1 MPGIIATLIVTVCA
15 WFLWQISE
23 IVVLFL
29 ISLLMFY
36 VIDPLITS
44 IERGLKLNRT
54 GAIMLFYLL
63 CLIVVGLVLWLVL
76 PVVVGQFQTVY
87 SLLTDEAVQ
96 ADFVNRANELAARS
110 PIEVPVEELSGSI
123 SKYAALALSD
133 IAAFLINLLSLF
145 SLSIIVPFI
154 LFFLLKDGAG
164 MEKKIISMVPNRFF
178 EMSLNLID
186 TVDRHLGAYIRG
198 QMAVASSVGSL
209 SALGFL

>member
-1 MPGIIATLIVTVCA
+1 MPGIIAALIVTVCV

-44 IERGLKLNRT
+44 IERGLKLKRI

-123 SKYAALALSD
+123 SEYAAPGPVGYRSLPDQS
-133 IAAFLINLLSLF
+133 SLF
-145 SLSIIVPFI
+145 VL
-154 LFFLLKDGAG
+154 
-164 MEKKIISMVPNRFF
+164 
-178 EMSLNLID
+178 
-186 TVDRHLGAYIRG
+186 
-198 QMAVASSVGSL
+198 AVYHCPVHPVF
-209 SALGFL
+209 SA

>member
-1 MPGIIATLIVTVCA
+1 MPGILAALIVTVCV

-63 CLIVVGLVLWLVL
+63 CLVVVSLVLWLVL

-96 ADFVNRANELAARS
+96 ADFVN
-110 PIEVPVEELSGSI
+110 
-123 SKYAALALSD
+123 
-133 IAAFLINLLSLF
+133 
-145 SLSIIVPFI
+145 
-154 LFFLLKDGAG
+154 
-164 MEKKIISMVPNRFF
+164 
-178 EMSLNLID
+178 
-186 TVDRHLGAYIRG
+186 
-198 QMAVASSVGSL
+198 
-209 SALGFL
+209 

>member
-1 MPGIIATLIVTVCA
+1 MIGPIKPQQAVNSITMSTTSLSSPSPSSRRPWLTPGIIAALIVTVCV

-63 CLIVVGLVLWLVL
+63 CLIAVGLVLWLVL
-76 PVVVGQFQTVY
+76 PVVVGQFQAVY

-96 ADFVNRANELAARS
+96 ADFVN
-110 PIEVPVEELSGSI
+110 
-123 SKYAALALSD
+123 
-133 IAAFLINLLSLF
+133 
-145 SLSIIVPFI
+145 
-154 LFFLLKDGAG
+154 
-164 MEKKIISMVPNRFF
+164 
-178 EMSLNLID
+178 
-186 TVDRHLGAYIRG
+186 
-198 QMAVASSVGSL
+198 
-209 SALGFL
+209 

>member
-1 MPGIIATLIVTVCA
+1 
-15 WFLWQISE
+15 
-23 IVVLFL
+23 
-29 ISLLMFY
+29 MFY

-133 IAAFLINLLSLF
+133 IVAF
-145 SLSIIVPFI
+145 
-154 LFFLLKDGAG
+154 
-164 MEKKIISMVPNRFF
+164 
-178 EMSLNLID
+178 LID

>member
-1 MPGIIATLIVTVCA
+1 MPGIIAALIVTVCA

-123 SKYAALALSD
+123 SEYAAPGPVGYR
-133 IAAFLINLLSLF
+133 SL
-145 SLSIIVPFI
+145 P
-154 LFFLLKDGAG
+154 
-164 MEKKIISMVPNRFF
+164 
-178 EMSLNLID
+178 
-186 TVDRHLGAYIRG
+186 DRHGRSASGRLYSWTDGGGQFGRQPVGVGFSVKNIRLG
-198 QMAVASSVGSL
+198 L
-209 SALGFL
+209 

>member
-96 ADFVNRANELAARS
+96 ADFVNRANGLAARS

-133 IAAFLINLLSLF
+133 IAAFLI
-145 SLSIIVPFI
+145 
-154 LFFLLKDGAG
+154 
-164 MEKKIISMVPNRFF
+164 
-178 EMSLNLID
+178 D

>member
-1 MPGIIATLIVTVCA
+1 
-15 WFLWQISE
+15 
-23 IVVLFL
+23 
-29 ISLLMFY
+29 MFY

-123 SKYAALALSD
+123 SEYAALALSD
-133 IAAFLINLLSLF
+133 IAAF
-145 SLSIIVPFI
+145 
-154 LFFLLKDGAG
+154 
-164 MEKKIISMVPNRFF
+164 
-178 EMSLNLID
+178 LID

>member
-1 MPGIIATLIVTVCA
+1 
-15 WFLWQISE
+15 
-23 IVVLFL
+23 
-29 ISLLMFY
+29 
-36 VIDPLITS
+36 
-44 IERGLKLNRT
+44 
-54 GAIMLFYLL
+54 MLFYLL

-154 LFFLLKDGAG
+154 LFFCLKTA
-164 MEKKIISMVPNRFF
+164 P
-178 EMSLNLID
+178 
-186 TVDRHLGAYIRG
+186 A
-198 QMAVASSVGSL
+198 
-209 SALGFL
+209 

>member
-1 MPGIIATLIVTVCA
+1 
-15 WFLWQISE
+15 
-23 IVVLFL
+23 
-29 ISLLMFY
+29 
-36 VIDPLITS
+36 
-44 IERGLKLNRT
+44 
-54 GAIMLFYLL
+54 MLFYLL

-110 PIEVPVEELSGSI
+110 PIGVPVEELSGSI
-123 SKYAALALSD
+123 SEYAALALSD

-164 MEKKIISMVPNRFF
+164 MKRKIISMVPNRFF

-186 TVDRHLGAYIRG
+186 TVDRRLGAYIRG
-198 QMAVASSVGSL
+198 QMAVASSGRQPVGVGFSVKNIR
-209 SALGFL
+209 LGL